1 VTPIRKIP
9 LANKLQVTPRAI
21 TDRVKNQALPPPFYV
36 NGIPYWDWDEIEAL
50 FQKRMAERRA
60 VTDPEAA

>member
-1 VTPIRKIP
+1 MTPIRKIP
-9 LANKLQVTPRAI
+9 LAKKLDVTPRTV
-21 TDRVKNQALPPPFYV
+21 TDRAKSGALPPPFYL

-60 VTDPEAA
+60 VNLQAT

>member
-1 VTPIRKIP
+1 
-9 LANKLQVTPRAI
+9 
-21 TDRVKNQALPPPFYV
+21 LPPPFYL

-60 VTDPEAA
+60 VNLQAT